1 MTAARKHGI
10 RIHITHGSLADEWMA
25 ALPVSAGRRLL
36 SEMFLHEREGAV
48 YARPRGV
55 VPALPAFRKCDYLRS
70 GLRLPSILP
79 RGAAFHPSAPF
90 LHIRSRM

>member
-1 MTAARKHGI
+1 MGP
-10 RIHITHGSLADEWMA
+10 LADEWA
-25 ALPVSAGRRLL
+25 DAPPVSAGRRLL
-36 SEMFLHEREGAV
+36 SEMFLQEREGAV

-70 GLRLPSILP
+70 GFRLLSILP

>member
-1 MTAARKHGI
+1 MG
-10 RIHITHGSLADEWMA
+10 MA
-25 ALPVSAGRRLL
+25 SGYISPLGLLRMNRANALSVSAGRRLL
-36 SEMFLHEREGAV
+36 SEMFLQEREGTV

-70 GLRLPSILP
+70 GFRLPLILP